1 MNFIRAIGIRVA
13 GTRVTLLLPTN
24 SNPNR
29 SHTKT
34 PTHKSL
40 NHRMKE
46 VSTEGVGELSP
57 GWSVA
62 ESWVSKGSKDGLNRR
77 PQSSQRLLAD
87 KESSFITFVNFAAFC
102 SNDFS
107 PSVYTLCFLRLLLFK
122 IFCDLCLS
130 LFKLLFASFC
140 YGFPSRE
147 LCFRPPQN
155 SPDQPGIM
163 VRPMPARILVPLSL
177 CCFGEPVQMKQ

>member
-1 MNFIRAIGIRVA
+1 MNRIRAIGIRVD
-13 GTRVTLLLPTN
+13 GSRVTLPLRTN
-24 SNPNR
+24 NYVNR

-34 PTHKSL
+34 PRHISL

-62 ESWVSKGSKDGLNRR
+62 EPWVSKGSKDGLNRR

-122 IFCDLCLS
+122 ISCDLCLPCS
-130 LFKLLFASFC
+130 NCSSQAFATA
-140 YGFPSRE
+140 FPVESYAFAR
-147 LCFRPPQN
+147 LKIPLTN
-155 SPDQPGIM
+155 
-163 VRPMPARILVPLSL
+163 PA
-177 CCFGEPVQMKQ
+177 